1 MPAPAPTEVAPTP
14 PASAPAKQLLF
25 WLVAAAIVASGCL
38 LALVLAYLRT
48 QAMVSGQRLTESFA
62 RVIEEQTSRTA
73 QAIDHRLELAADGLK
88 HLEAAGKVDASSA
101 RILLQAQLKE
111 LPFASS
117 LRVTDP
123 GGRIVYEAGTGS
135 GAGGVAEP
143 ATMQVF
149 RTQRQAG
156 FTLAAPTR
164 GPVAGRWTIAA
175 ARPLTS
181 ANGDFAG
188 AIVADVDPP
197 YFDQLWRGIDLGP
210 GGSITLLR
218 RDGTLVM
225 RSPFD
230 DAVMAKNFHDRALF
244 SKHLPNSPSG
254 SFEDTSPI
262 DGVVRQLAYRT
273 LATQPELVV
282 IVGKSL
288 EPLLASWRQLAAL
301 ALVIWVAGALALV
314 LLGVFLH
321 RSWQQ
326 RNRQQARVQHMT
338 QRLSLA
344 TSAANISVWDWDLKS
359 DQWYATPTYF
369 RMLGY
374 DPAEGFVDNTQWLAR
389 IHPDDRE
396 AVAASIQGA
405 VASADAPYRYEA
417 RMRHADGNYRW
428 INVTGRV
435 VARDKNGKA
444 SRLLGVTQDVTER
457 RQAETALRDSEAHYR
472 HLFLN
477 NPHPMWIFDLE
488 TLAFLEV
495 NDAAVAHYGYSRAEF
510 LAMTLPDIRPHE
522 DVTALSEHLAR
533 VRQGAHEDIVWRH
546 RRKDGSLILVET
558 EGHALEVGGRQARFI
573 HAHDVTERH
582 RVRELL
588 RASEENLSIT
598 LRSIGD
604 AVIATDAGGRV
615 TRMNPTAE
623 HMTGWV
629 LADALGRPLEEVFQ
643 IINALTRASAVS
655 PAQLVM
661 QRGEVV
667 GLANHTALLARD
679 GREYQIS
686 DSAAPI
692 RDPTG
697 RILGVVLVF
706 SDVTE
711 AYAVRQAL
719 ASAAEL
725 LERTGE
731 MANIGAWELDLRSM
745 QPFWSKQTFRIHE
758 VDPPAAPTLER
769 AIDFYAPQ
777 ARPAIRAAVQACIDN
792 GTPWDLE
799 LPMVTASGRAIWVRV
814 QGSAV
819 LEDGRVAKLRGTL
832 HDVTER
838 RQAQAALHASEQRFR
853 TLIEWTP
860 EAIAVHQLGKLV
872 YVNPAAVRMFG
883 ASSAHELVGTPILDL
898 VHPDFRQIVLAR
910 TASVAATGVVAPM
923 LEEKFLRLDGSPI
936 ELEVQ
941 GTRIEYDGQPAVQVA
956 MRDITE
962 RKLAQQRILAS
973 AQALR
978 ESALHTQTILDNMA
992 DCVIT
997 ITAQGLVESFNKAA
1011 STVFGYAPDEVH
1023 GRNVSMLMPE
1033 PHRSQHDGY
1042 LRQHIG
1048 SGDSRIIGM
1057 PREVEGLRKDGSLF
1071 PMSLLVSR
1079 ITRAGQTTF
1088 IGIVRDITQHRRDV
1102 EEIRRLAFYDLL
1114 TGLPN
1119 RRLLMDRLRQA
1130 MVTSARTGQH
1140 GALMFLDLDHFKAL
1154 NDTLGHDVGDVLL
1167 QQVAKRLQSCVREGD
1182 SVARLG
1188 GDEFVVLLEALST
1201 QDRDAATQAEVIANK
1216 ILDVF
1221 GLSFSLR
1228 AHNYDSTPSIGIVV
1242 FLGDHDAIDDLLKKA
1257 DVAMYQAKSAGRNT
1271 ARFFDPAMQAVVA
1284 RHDALEKDLRRG
1296 LAMNEFVLYYQIQ
1309 VNGFGAPIGAEAL
1322 VRWNHASRG
1331 LVSPAEFIALAEETG
1346 LILPLGQ
1353 WVLETACAQLLQ
1365 WAGQPATA
1373 HWTVAVNVSASQ
1385 FAQADFVANV
1395 DAALRKTG
1403 ANPSRLKLELTES
1416 TLVDD
1421 VEGVITKMNALKAF
1435 GVGFSLDDFGT
1446 GYSSLSYLKRLPLDQ
1461 LKIDQSFVR
1470 DVLSDPSDAVIA
1482 RTIVAL
1488 GHTLG
1493 LNVIAEGVETEEQ
1506 RDFLAQAGC
1515 DAFQGY
1521 YFGYPGPSNAMVA
1534 PEGKASA

>member
-1 MPAPAPTEVAPTP
+1 MPAPVPSEVASTA
-14 PASAPAKQLLF
+14 PASAPAKHLLF

-38 LALVLAYLRT
+38 LAVVLAYLRT
-48 QAMVSGQRLTESFA
+48 QAIVSGQRLTESLA

-73 QAIDHRLELAADGLK
+73 QAIDQRLELAADGLR
-88 HLEAAGKVDASSA
+88 HLGAAGKLDASSA
-101 RILLQAQLKE
+101 RTLLQEQLKQ

-117 LRVTDP
+117 MRVTDQ
-123 GGRIVYEAGTGS
+123 GGRILYEAGAGN
-135 GAGGVAEP
+135 GAAGVTEQ

-149 RTQRQAG
+149 QTQRQAG
-156 FTLAAPTR
+156 LTLAAPTR

-288 EPLLASWRQLAAL
+288 EPLLASWWQLAAL
-301 ALVIWVAGALALV
+301 TLVIWVTGAAALV
-314 LLGVFLH
+314 LLSVFLH

-344 TSAANISVWDWDLKS
+344 TSTANISVWDWDLKS

-374 DPAEGFVDNTQWLAR
+374 DPAEGFVDNTQWLSR

-405 VASADAPYRYEA
+405 LASADLPYRYEA

-435 VARDKNGKA
+435 VARDNNGKA

-472 HLFLN
+472 ALFLN

-598 LRSIGD
+598 LQSIGD

-629 LADALGRPLEEVFQ
+629 LADALGRPLEDVFQ
-643 IINALTRASAVS
+643 IINTQTRAPAVS

-661 QRGEVV
+661 RHGEVV
-667 GLANHTALLARD
+667 GLANHTALLAHD

-697 RILGVVLVF
+697 RIMGVVLVF

-758 VDPPAAPTLER
+758 VDPPAAPTLDQ

-777 ARPAIRAAVQACIDN
+777 ARPTIRAAVQACIDN

-819 LEDGRVAKLRGTL
+819 LQEGRVAKLRGAL

-860 EAIAVHQLGKLV
+860 EAIAVHQRGKLV

-883 ASSAHELVGTPILDL
+883 ASSAHDLVGTPILDF

-910 TASVAATGVVAPM
+910 TASGVVAPM